1 MTPHWPASA
10 KIDMNLCGL
19 GRVEGDEWVTRR
31 VTRGLAM
38 IRAMIRPREANIRRE
53 AANERTEADVR
64 F

>member
-1 MTPHWPASA
+1 MTPHWPTSA
-10 KIDMNLCGL
+10 KSDMNLQEFN
-19 GRVEGDEWVTRR
+19 RVEGDWWVTGW

-38 IRAMIRPREANIRRE
+38 IRAMMRPREANIRRE